1 MSDYTPTVTK
11 ADIDRIIRR
20 DYSQN
25 EPATVW
31 GILLLYGSGESYRVY
46 AAALKQGG
54 GNPERLREM
63 IDLANLDYRDLLAAA
78 EYPAQ
83 MKAGLFGYHSPE
95 TIKADEVQ
103 YYDWFN
109 K

>member
-1 MSDYTPTVTK
+1 MTDYTPKATK
-11 ADIDRIIRR
+11 EDIDRIIAR
-20 DYSQN
+20 DYPKERS
-25 EPATVW
+25 ERVW
-31 GILLLYGSGESYRVY
+31 EILNLYGYGEAFRVY
-46 AAALKQGG
+46 AAALKEGRG
-54 GNPERLREM
+54 DIERLKMM

-83 MKAGLFGYHSPE
+83 MKDGDGCHDPQS
-95 TIKADEVQ
+95 IRSDEKQ